1 MAENQPTP
9 NVHPELRERILESVM
24 GLVAEETARIKE
36 QEEQQNLFVQ
46 EKLREVSERE
56 QEVQRR
62 EARIQ
67 QDAEQFNAL
76 VTTLQ
81 AIQEEREILIRNEQ
95 DIRKRR
101 VHLDDKLAELLAT
114 LTSESDADDSIIT
127 KRLASLGASVQTSP
141 LYGERGAP
149 PVGAFQS
156 GPPADPLEPSY
167 HSLPVS
173 TEAVHTFNRTSQL
186 LGILCVLARDCGVF
200 EVASS
205 RDDFDTLLLKVD
217 ELYPDVNATAYP
229 YGSYYAALS
238 QLALEGFLEEV
249 EPGARPY
256 RVRLTTRV
264 SNPEA
269 FLVYV
274 KPGPKRRA
282 ALRKA
287 SRDERG

>member
-1 MAENQPTP
+1 MAENQSTP

-36 QEEQQNLFVQ
+36 QEEQQNLFIQ

-62 EARIQ
+62 EARLL

-76 VTTLQ
+76 VTTVQ

-101 VHLDDKLAELLAT
+101 VHLDNKLAEVLAT
-114 LTSESDADDSIIT
+114 LTSENQADASIIT
-127 KRLASLGASVQTSP
+127 KRLASLDARVQNTSP
-141 LYGERGAP
+141 LYGERGTP
-149 PVGAFQS
+149 PAGAFSS
-156 GPPADPLEPSY
+156 GPPTETSY
-167 HSLPVS
+167 QALPVS

-186 LGILCVLARDCGVF
+186 LGILCVLARDCDVF
-200 EVASS
+200 EVTSS
-205 RDDFDTLLLKVD
+205 RDDFDTILLKVD
-217 ELYPDVNATAYP
+217 ELYPEVNATAYP

-249 EPGARPY
+249 NPGARPY

-264 SNPEA
+264 SNPET
-269 FLVYV
+269 FLVYA

-282 ALRKA
+282 ALRA
-287 SRDERG
+287 VPQDERG